1 MNCFVTR
8 HALWIVMRHIRC
20 ELLRG
25 FHCELLCGMRW
36 EWLRSLC
43 YEFLRGQL
51 CIYCLAIFTDYKTFK
66 ATTFKHV
73 IYFYSNLSKSYC
85 GTERFNRYHFDKH
98 IYKLTLTFMY
108 FSVKKGRIWNIN
120 PKPLCKSTCLVLD
133 KLMLEDF
140 FSPEASVSL
149 SSCCNWLDCLIYCL

>member
-25 FHCELLCGMRW
+25 FHCEMLCGMRW

-98 IYKLTLTFMY
+98 IYIILFKFWNGAFFQINFDIYVFLSEKRENLKYQPKTIMQIKM
-108 FSVKKGRIWNIN
+108 FSAR
-120 PKPLCKSTCLVLD
+120 
-133 KLMLEDF
+133 
-140 FSPEASVSL
+140 
-149 SSCCNWLDCLIYCL
+149 